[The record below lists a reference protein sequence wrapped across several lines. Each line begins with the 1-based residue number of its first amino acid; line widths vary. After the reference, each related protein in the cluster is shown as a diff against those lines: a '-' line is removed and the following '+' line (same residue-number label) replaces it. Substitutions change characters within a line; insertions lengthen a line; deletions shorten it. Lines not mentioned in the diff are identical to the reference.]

1 MTKRPTSITV
11 IAWILIVVAGI
22 SLVTTTFTLNNP
34 TAKELMSRSVIPL
47 QLQFAMMYFG
57 LLVQLVSGVAI
68 LKAQNWAR
76 LLYTIWT
83 GIALVI
89 GLATSPMKMAMIP
102 GVVLFVVIVVFL
114 FRPKA
119 NEYFKAK
126 PMESVVSGAQTE

>member
-1 MTKRPTSITV
+1 MAKRPTSITV

-22 SLVTTTFTLNNP
+22 SLITTTFTMNNP
-34 TAKELMSRSVIPL
+34 TVKELMSRSVIPVP
-47 QLQFAMMYFG
+47 LQFAMMYFG
-57 LLVQLVSGVAI
+57 LLIQFVCGIAL

-83 GIALVI
+83 VIALAI
-89 GLATSPMKMAMIP
+89 GLTTSPMKTAMIP

-119 NEYFKAK
+119 NEYFKAE
-126 PMESVVSGAQTE
+126 PMETAVSGAQTD

>member
-1 MTKRPTSITV
+1 MIKRPKSITV
-11 IAWILIVVAGI
+11 IAWILIAVSGI
-22 SLVTTTFTLNNP
+22 SLITTTFTLNNP
-34 TAKELMSRSVIPL
+34 TVKELMSRSVIPL
-47 QLQFAMMYFG
+47 ELQFGMLYFG
-57 LLVQLVSGVAI
+57 LVVQLVSGIAM

-83 GIALVI
+83 AIALVI

-102 GVVLFVVIVVFL
+102 GAVLFVVVVFFL

-126 PMESVVSGAQTE
+126 PVEGAVSGAQTG